1 MPLFARLDRVD
12 VEAIFAYL
20 GTFPKVSRPN
30 RPGGHPLQ
38 RPRPDDPPEILFVNV
53 GCAACHGD
61 AAPFR
66 DKIAGAIPKTD
77 SEVATWILD
86 PQASKPGSVMPS
98 FQGALDRAQAERLA
112 RYVKEVARKR
122 RG

>member
-1 MPLFARLDRVD
+1 M
-12 VEAIFAYL
+12 
-20 GTFPKVSRPN
+20 
-30 RPGGHPLQ
+30 
-38 RPRPDDPPEILFVNV
+38 NV

-66 DKIAGAIPKTD
+66 DKIAGAIPKSD
-77 SEVATWILD
+77 GEVAAWILD
-86 PQASKPGSVMPS
+86 PQSIKPGSAMPS

-122 RG
+122 GG